1 MLKNCIFIKSEFI
14 QRYFSRILLLSEIPY
29 TYLAEHLLMT
39 ASTCS
44 WFINVRTALFF
55 GMNKTL
61 SDIMEKLIHP
71 TFERQL
77 KTQKSKVAFKNKKK
91 Q

>member
-14 QRYFSRILLLSEIPY
+14 QRYFSRILLLSGIPY
-29 TYLAEHLLMT
+29 TYLTEHHLMT

-44 WFINVRTALFF
+44 WFINVRKALFF

-61 SDIMEKLIHP
+61 SDIMKKLIHR

-77 KTQKSKVAFKNKKK
+77 KKAKVKDSIQK
-91 Q
+91 

>member
-14 QRYFSRILLLSEIPY
+14 QRYFSRILLLSGIPF
-29 TYLAEHLLMT
+29 TYLTEHLLMT
-39 ASTCS
+39 ASTYS
-44 WFINVRTALFF
+44 WFKNVRKALFF

-61 SDIMEKLIHP
+61 SDIMKKLIHR

-77 KTQKSKVAFKNKKK
+77 KKAKVKDSIQK
-91 Q
+91 

>member
-1 MLKNCIFIKSEFI
+1 MLKNCIFIKYEFI
-14 QRYFSRILLLSEIPY
+14 QKYFSRILLLSGIPY

-39 ASTCS
+39 AFTCS

-61 SDIMEKLIHP
+61 PDIMKKLIHR

-77 KTQKSKVAFKNKKK
+77 KKKTKVKHSIQK
-91 Q
+91 

>member
-14 QRYFSRILLLSEIPY
+14 QRYFLRILLLSGILY
-29 TYLAEHLLMT
+29 NYLAEHLLMT
-39 ASTCS
+39 ASAGS
-44 WFINVRTALFF
+44 WFINARTALIF

-61 SDIMEKLIHP
+61 SDIMKNLIHR

-77 KTQKSKVAFKNKKK
+77 KKKTKVKDSIQK
-91 Q
+91 